1 MKNLG
6 TSIAGRIAAA
16 TASIAT
22 TLTLLWAVVSLSE
35 PQRSPLVAATAG
47 RQMVNQ
53 PDAALVKS
61 GQTQL
66 LPGLSK
72 PVEFWS
78 VAPPIADQCS
88 SWIDAAR
95 ASVGALTRSAAC
107 TRLHN

>member
-1 MKNLG
+1 MKHFN
-6 TSIAGRIAAA
+6 TSIAGSVVGAI
-16 TASIAT
+16 ASIAT

-35 PQRSPLVAATAG
+35 PQRSQLIGATAA

-53 PDAALVKS
+53 PDAALAKS